1 MRSGATV
8 ESILTHYVSRIT
20 PQTPLFFLSE
30 PVSHFPPI
38 DEQLAQI
45 RRGTAQIIPEG
56 ALVEK
61 LKKAEQTGRPLVV
74 KLGCDPSRPD
84 LHLGHAVVLRKLR
97 QFQDLGHQAV
107 LIVGDFTAMIGDPSG
122 KSKTRPALTLEETRE
137 NGRTYFEQASKI
149 LDPDRTTIRYN
160 GDWLGQMSFADVIRL
175 ASGYTVARMLERDE
189 FENRYKAG
197 EPIAVHEF
205 LYPLAQAQDSVEL
218 AADVELGGTDQTFNL
233 LVGRDIQ
240 SAAGQEPQVCLTMP
254 ILEGTDGVEK
264 MSKSLGNYIG
274 IAEEPASMFKKAM
287 QVPDALL
294 PQYVEL
300 SSGLDVSALEAKLEA
315 DPVAAHRE
323 YARALVAQYHGPDVV
338 EDAEE
343 IVVRF
348 NDRRELLAELVGSDP
363 RSDLALLKEIHF
375 PHSLGLLYEELTD
388 HLGYRRSSDEY
399 KVMAL
404 ASYGTPRHLDAFRKV
419 ISHIGSFTNIRGG
432 HVYPALIRK
441 TEAKPLRVYLQEG
454 ENDLDNLHGN
464 WPLANLQME
473 AALKFAQYDHKFVM
487 GTGKHSG
494 RHGGAIFPDT
504 LRWIWRDWK
513 SLQP

>member
-1 MRSGATV
+1 MST
-8 ESILTHYVSRIT
+8 
-20 PQTPLFFLSE
+20 
-30 PVSHFPPI
+30 FPPI

-45 RRGTAQIIPEG
+45 RRGTAQIIPED

-61 LKKAEQTGRPLVV
+61 LKKAEKTGEPLVV

-218 AADVELGGTDQTFNL
+218 EADVELGGTDQTFNL

-264 MSKSLGNYIG
+264 MSKSLDNYIG
-274 IAEEPASMFKKAM
+274 IAEPPEEMYGKTLSI
-287 QVPDALL
+287 PDALIFRYFL
-294 PQYVEL
+294 LATDAPTDDLDRLKEFAERNPRDAKHEL
-300 SSGLDVSALEAKLEA
+300 AWTIV
-315 DPVAAHRE
+315 RM
-323 YARALVAQYHGPDVV
+323 YHGADAADAARQHFEKTVIQGGVPDEMPEVAV
-338 EDAEE
+338 EGASIGIIDLIRQADFAKSNGEARRLVQQNAVSLDDE
-343 IVVRF
+343 KVTDIAHEVDLSAAPMVLKVGKRRFARVVR
-348 NDRRELLAELVGSDP
+348 A
-363 RSDLALLKEIHF
+363 
-375 PHSLGLLYEELTD
+375 
-388 HLGYRRSSDEY
+388 
-399 KVMAL
+399 
-404 ASYGTPRHLDAFRKV
+404 
-419 ISHIGSFTNIRGG
+419 
-432 HVYPALIRK
+432 
-441 TEAKPLRVYLQEG
+441 
-454 ENDLDNLHGN
+454 
-464 WPLANLQME
+464 
-473 AALKFAQYDHKFVM
+473 
-487 GTGKHSG
+487 
-494 RHGGAIFPDT
+494 
-504 LRWIWRDWK
+504 
-513 SLQP
+513 